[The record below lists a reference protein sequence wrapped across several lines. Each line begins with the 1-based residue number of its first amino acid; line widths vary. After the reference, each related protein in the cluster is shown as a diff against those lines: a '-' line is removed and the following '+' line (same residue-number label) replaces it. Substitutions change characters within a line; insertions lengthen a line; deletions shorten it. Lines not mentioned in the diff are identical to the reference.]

1 MIISENE
8 TQYLIDLKDYQ
19 VLIKKI
25 GILEFDSGKLKRWID
40 DKKIDGIYEKGKV
53 CGVYVDKRIYN
64 ILINSEFDCNKCI
77 YNDRL
82 SIISGIL
89 SKGV

>member
-1 MIISENE
+1 M
-8 TQYLIDLKDYQ
+8 T
-19 VLIKKI
+19 
-25 GILEFDSGKLKRWID
+25 
-40 DKKIDGIYEKGKV
+40 KKIDGVYEKGKV

-77 YNDRL
+77 YKDRL